1 MSAGPSAGTA
11 SFSVDSARG
20 LESLGE
26 ALGRALEKELSR
38 HTSLLLALDGEL
50 GAGKTTL
57 TAGTLRALGV
67 RSRITSPTYSL
78 VHPYVAK
85 FPDSGEPVHVLHVD
99 LYRVKLPAELDE
111 LDLLEDRLAVPGAAR
126 QLLMVEWFEN
136 AAGRLGAPDIAMLL
150 RYAQSGRQ
158 VRMQGISRTGQR
170 IVALLRNGAR
180 LETDSAL

>member
-1 MSAGPSAGTA
+1 MSALTA

-20 LESLGE
+20 LEALGE
-26 ALGRALEKELSR
+26 ALGRALKKD
-38 HTSLLLALDGEL
+38 HNGKSLLIALDGEL

-57 TAGTLRALGV
+57 AAGTLRALGV

-85 FPDSGEPVHVLHVD
+85 SSETGEQVHVLHVD

-111 LDLLEDRLAVPGAAR
+111 LDLLEDRLLVPGAAR

-136 AAGRLGAPDIAMLL
+136 AAGRLGTPDIAVLL
-150 RYAQSGRQ
+150 QHAQSGRR
-158 VRMQGISRTGQR
+158 VRMQGISRAGQR
-170 IVALLRNGAR
+170 IVALFRNGAR
-180 LETDSAL
+180 PELDSAVR